1 MKVEINEDTT
11 IFVEK
16 EKDSNIYNLEIAN
29 HSSRKKIANVKIE
42 KITDIR
48 FQVKKVQTYDL
59 T

>member
-1 MKVEINEDTT
+1 MKIEVNEDTT

-29 HSSRKKIANVKIE
+29 HSSRKKIADVKLE
-42 KITDIR
+42 KITNIR
-48 FQVKKVQTYDL
+48 FQVKRVQIYEL

>member
-1 MKVEINEDTT
+1 MTIEINEDTT

-42 KITDIR
+42 KITNIR
-48 FQVKKVQTYDL
+48 FQVKEVRTCGSN
-59 T
+59 

>member
-1 MKVEINEDTT
+1 MKIEINEDTT

-29 HSSRKKIANVKIE
+29 HSSRKKIANVRIE

>member
-1 MKVEINEDTT
+1 MTIEINRDTT

-42 KITDIR
+42 KITNIR
-48 FQVKKVQTYDL
+48 FQVKEVRTCGSN
-59 T
+59 

>member
-16 EKDSNIYNLEIAN
+16 EKDSNVYKLEIAN
-29 HSSRKKIANVKIE
+29 HSSRKKIADVKIE

-48 FQVKKVQTYDL
+48 FQVKRVQIYDL